1 MAGLRILAEIGDVHR
16 FATPDSLV
24 AYAGLDPCVS
34 QSDGVSGRHLS
45 ITKKGNSALRHQA
58 YLVVKTMHQFSDC
71 PITGFYEKKKSSGLS
86 DKAAAVAASNKLL
99 RVIYS
104 VLAKKAEFVQ
114 G

>member
-1 MAGLRILAEIGDVHR
+1 MRILAEIGDVRR
-16 FATPDSLV
+16 FETPDSLV

-34 QSDGVSGRHLS
+34 QSGEMSGKGLS
-45 ITKKGNSALRHQA
+45 ITKKGNSVLRHQA
-58 YLVVKTMHQFSDC
+58 YLVVKTMHQYSDC
-71 PITGFYEKKKSSGLS
+71 SITRFYDKKKSSGLS

-114 G
+114 Q